1 MAGRRGGQFGAL
13 ERGKALALRVD
24 PYSLRLFLSAA
35 REGSLARAAEKEH
48 IATSALSR
56 RIADLEQVLGAP
68 LFVRSPRGIALTEA
82 GRIALDRGT
91 QIEADLQS
99 LAREIQAQT
108 GQLSGTLRVVAN
120 ASAIVGYL
128 PERLRAFRA
137 EYPAIDVA
145 LQECSSQEV
154 VRACLDD
161 QADIGI
167 GVAIEV
173 PTGIEAWF
181 FARDPLMVVL
191 PRGHDAAR
199 KQSLTLAE
207 VVAHPMVTI
216 QSGGSLDRLI
226 RAKAAE
232 SDLPLDICVSVNSFD
247 AVCRM
252 VEAGLGIAIIP
263 KSAASAYAG
272 TSRFVRRALA
282 EPWGERDLHLYALR
296 KTPRLPAM
304 EAFIGVMRG

>member
-1 MAGRRGGQFGAL
+1 M
-13 ERGKALALRVD
+13 ALRVD

-68 LFVRSPRGIALTEA
+68 LFVRSPRGIALTDA
-82 GRIALDRGT
+82 GRIALDRAT
-91 QIEADLQS
+91 RIEADLRS
-99 LAREIQAQT
+99 LARDIQAQT
-108 GQLSGTLRVVAN
+108 GQLSGMLRVVAN

-137 EYPAIDVA
+137 DYPAIDVA

-161 QADIGI
+161 RADVGI
-167 GVAIEV
+167 GVALEV
-173 PTGIEAWF
+173 PSGIEAWF
-181 FARDPLMVVL
+181 FAQDPLMVVL

-199 KQSLTLAE
+199 KQSLTFAE
-207 VVAHPMVTI
+207 VISHPMVTI
-216 QSGGSLDRLI
+216 QAGGSLDRLI

-232 SDLPLDICVSVNSFD
+232 SDLPLNICVSVNSFD

-252 VEAGLGIAIIP
+252 VEAGLGIAIVP

-272 TSRFVRRALA
+272 TNRFARRMLA
-282 EPWGERDLHLYALR
+282 ESWSERNLHICALR
-296 KTPRLPAM
+296 KTPCPPATQ
-304 EAFIGVMRG
+304 AFINVLQG

>member
-1 MAGRRGGQFGAL
+1 
-13 ERGKALALRVD
+13 
-24 PYSLRLFLSAA
+24 
-35 REGSLARAAEKEH
+35 
-48 IATSALSR
+48 
-56 RIADLEQVLGAP
+56 
-68 LFVRSPRGIALTEA
+68 
-82 GRIALDRGT
+82 
-91 QIEADLQS
+91 
-99 LAREIQAQT
+99 
-108 GQLSGTLRVVAN
+108 
-120 ASAIVGYL
+120 
-128 PERLRAFRA
+128 
-137 EYPAIDVA
+137 
-145 LQECSSQEV
+145 

-226 RAKAAE
+226 HAKAAE